1 MQTPQLWGDMRSR
14 MSREAHVWIC
24 EGLGGEVP
32 PGYSTGGRGGET
44 PGYPIICRKSYWSI
58 TSQHSRKC
66 SSPGKLAFFR
76 PPLSATLSATYWVE
90 WYSQ

>member
-32 PGYSTGGRGGET
+32 PGYSTGGRGRKT
-44 PGYPIICRKSYWSI
+44 PGYPIGQIVPERERKPICLNN
-58 TSQHSRKC
+58 C
-66 SSPGKLAFFR
+66 
-76 PPLSATLSATYWVE
+76 
-90 WYSQ
+90 